1 MLKGA
6 DRKEYI
12 TYLAKEIKNIDDG
25 IVQND
30 LVRIISSKLMI
41 EEKEFIRTIKTQR
54 IVGNYKNKE
63 KVIEEKAIVFTSKIE
78 KAQVELIKLMFSSDE
93 LTIKYVKQHVKS
105 DLITIPFLKKIL

>member
-1 MLKGA
+1 MRPPNGLDPDDWIDKAGKKGVQQSILKPKSYINFNILFHKGDMLKGA

-41 EEKEFIRTIKTQR
+41 EEKR
-54 IVGNYKNKE
+54 IYSYN
-63 KVIEEKAIVFTSKIE
+63 
-78 KAQVELIKLMFSSDE
+78 
-93 LTIKYVKQHVKS
+93 
-105 DLITIPFLKKIL
+105 